1 MEKNVVKV
9 NVVKAP
15 ATKGEISRK
24 FMVEY
29 IKEHGSV
36 EDKNWFVK
44 TCRSNVVIRDNNLRK
59 AVKDDDTKETKYT
72 SINLKIVRE
81 DFCCRFEE
89 FYTLSDAYKREQ
101 IRANAWN
108 FENELLALEEELGS
122 SAIAVGA

>member
-36 EDKNWFVK
+36 EDKNWFVN
-44 TCRSNVVIRDNNLRK
+44 TCRSNVVIRDNNVR
-59 AVKDDDTKETKYT
+59 KETQYT

-81 DFCCRFEE
+81 DFCRRFAE
-89 FYTLSDAYKREQ
+89 FYTLSNAYKHEQ
-101 IRANAWN
+101 IRAKTWN
-108 FENELLALEEELGS
+108 FERELLEMEEELRGS
-122 SAIAVGA
+122 ESAVSA